1 MKDNE
6 LLIKLMKEILKAMQE
21 QKKASSQPVNVIINI
36 PKPDEK
42 VDYSYINKIV
52 QDNARLMMN
61 KSTALG

>member
-1 MKDNE
+1 MKDKE
-6 LLIKLMKEILKAMQE
+6 LLIKLMKDILKAMQE
-21 QKKASSQPVNVIINI
+21 QKKAPPVNVIINI